1 MITVAGH
8 LLQKTIG
15 PTAGGTKGANDE
27 SHDSHADTGGVRS
40 RHGTIGPAPTLP

>member
-15 PTAGGTKGANDE
+15 LTAEGTKGANDE
-27 SHDSHADTGGVRS
+27 SHNSHADTGGRGT
-40 RHGTIGPAPTLP
+40 RHAKIVLGATTL

>member
-15 PTAGGTKGANDE
+15 LTAEGTKGANDE
-27 SHDSHADTGGVRS
+27 IHDSHADTGGGGT
-40 RHGTIGPAPTLP
+40 RHALAEPDFYR

>member
-15 PTAGGTKGANDE
+15 LTAEGTKGANDE
-27 SHDSHADTGGVRS
+27 SHDSHADTGG
-40 RHGTIGPAPTLP
+40 GDTDTPK